1 MSQLVWN
8 KEQGKLFQNKC
19 QTEVSLENIV
29 SWCWAQAEVVYFGPT
44 FLILSQS
51 SEDWLSML
59 KNRVFWFPQLHNCKG
74 CFLFYFLFFPPISR
88 GHRDGVFNHSL
99 QYRMQ
104 TPVESWSFLSPKMSL
119 EFVLFLAGSISQ
131 SKLQLSGQD
140 FKSNFWIAF

>member
-1 MSQLVWN
+1 M
-8 KEQGKLFQNKC
+8 
-19 QTEVSLENIV
+19 
-29 SWCWAQAEVVYFGPT
+29 
-44 FLILSQS
+44 
-51 SEDWLSML
+51 
-59 KNRVFWFPQLHNCKG
+59 
-74 CFLFYFLFFPPISR
+74 
-88 GHRDGVFNHSL
+88 FNHSL